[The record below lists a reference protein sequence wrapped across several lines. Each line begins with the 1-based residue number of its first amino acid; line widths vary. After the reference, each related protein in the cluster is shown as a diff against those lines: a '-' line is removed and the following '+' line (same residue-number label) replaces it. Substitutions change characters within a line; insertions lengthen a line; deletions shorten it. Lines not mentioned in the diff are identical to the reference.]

1 MRMERDNH
9 GEILKI
15 KIKKKGQERGMNT
28 GMQTIEWEEKERR
41 GEGRESM
48 FIRVRRVK
56 TFEPL

>member
-28 GMQTIEWEEKERR
+28 GMQTIE
-41 GEGRESM
+41 
-48 FIRVRRVK
+48 
-56 TFEPL
+56 